1 MLPRHRHAELLAFLK
16 LVVKA
21 DPRRQLHVVLDNYG
35 THTHAEINAWLAR
48 HPRIQLHCTPTYR
61 GSPVPVTGTDVP
73 PAA

>member
-1 MLPRHRHAELLAFLK
+1 LEVATGRAPTSASHGTATAELLAFLK

-48 HPRIQLHCTPTYR
+48 HPRI
-61 GSPVPVTGTDVP
+61 
-73 PAA
+73 